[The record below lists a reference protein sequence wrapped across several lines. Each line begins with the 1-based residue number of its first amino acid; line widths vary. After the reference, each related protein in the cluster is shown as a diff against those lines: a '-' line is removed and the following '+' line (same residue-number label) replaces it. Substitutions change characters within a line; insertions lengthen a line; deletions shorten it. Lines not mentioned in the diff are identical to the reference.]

1 MTKQTKPTPVQ
12 IQTYNYILP
21 IGMSPSK
28 IESIKEQLSY
38 ALSGEIEIT
47 TKNRVVTITCY
58 KNSLSK
64 NIPYA
69 LPEQSENSLTIPI
82 GYSLQNQLITINMAS
97 DSHCNLLGAGYQGTG
112 KSTLANGIIN
122 SIIQYPPEYVRLILI
137 DLKMGVELKQWS
149 ISHPDHIWLQAYDPE
164 KSELKHVLTMLNKEI
179 RKRYNLFEKHNVKD
193 IHQYNSQVAPMN
205 YLFLVIDEFAELSN
219 SKDGDEMQTLVKRTL
234 QIGRAAGLRSIIFCQ
249 RITVDNISGSIKALF
264 PDRIAFRCATKLE
277 SRIIL
282 DQDGANEL
290 EDVPGRALF
299 LSSAKLTKIQVMNYQ

>member
-1 MTKQTKPTPVQ
+1 MTNQSNITTE
-12 IQTYNYILP
+12 TYNYILP
-21 IGMSPSK
+21 IGMSPSR

-38 ALSGEIEIT
+38 ALNGEIEIT

-58 KNSLSK
+58 KGSLPK
-64 NIPYA
+64 NISYA
-69 LPEQSENSLTIPI
+69 LPEQSSDTLTVPI

-97 DSHCNLLGAGYQGTG
+97 DSHCNLLGGGYQGTG
-112 KSTLANGIIN
+112 KSTLANGIIY
-122 SIIQYPPEYVRLILI
+122 SILQYPPEYVRIILI

-179 RKRYNLFEKHNVKD
+179 RKRYNLFEKYKVKD
-193 IHQYNSQVAPMN
+193 IHQYNSQISPSEPIN
-205 YLFLVIDEFAELSN
+205 YLFLVIDEFAELSA
-219 SKDGDEMQTLVKRTL
+219 SKDGDEMQLLLQRTL
-234 QIGRAAGLRSIIFCQ
+234 QIGRAAGLRSIIFTQ
-249 RITVDNISGSIKALF
+249 RPVVKAIDGSIKALF

-282 DQDGANEL
+282 DQDGAEAL
-290 EDVPGRALF
+290 EDIPGRALL

>member
-1 MTKQTKPTPVQ
+1 MKHERYELHLNPGQS
-12 IQTYNYILP
+12 IQDIEKLIEP
-21 IGMSPSK
+21 IK
-28 IESIKEQLSY
+28 SY
-38 ALSGEIEIT
+38 TWANDIEISGFGQ
-47 TKNRVVTITCY
+47 IIYLDIY
-58 KNSLSK
+58 KGK
-64 NIPYA
+64 MKHNIPYT
-69 LPEQSENSLTIPI
+69 LPTQQPNTLTIPI
-82 GYSLQNQLITINMAS
+82 GYNSKNELITINMAS
-97 DSHCNLLGAGYQGTG
+97 DSHCYLLGAGYQGTG

-122 SIIQYPPEYVRLILI
+122 AIVQYPPEYVRIILI

-149 ISHPDHIWLQAYDPE
+149 ISHPNHTWLQAYDPE

-193 IHQYNSQVAPMN
+193 IHEYRSKVAPMN
-205 YLFLVIDEFAELSN
+205 FLFLVIDEFAELSN

-234 QIGRAAGLRSIIFCQ
+234 QIGRAAGLRSTVFCQ

-282 DQDGANEL
+282 DQDGAEAL
-290 EDVPGRALF
+290 EDYPGRALL